1 MNCVIC
7 PYGKTG
13 DCAKFGIVYEIEC
26 LDCHATYIGETGRQ
40 LRVRVN
46 EHLASKRRASM
57 ASPLGKHRKVD
68 HNGNDYNI
76 RCIILGYESKIAA
89 RKALEA
95 AYILSREPKLNGKN
109 EQLSITSDLMP
120 FLSYCH
126 L

>member
-40 LRVRVN
+40 LSVRVN

-76 RCIILGYESKIAA
+76 RCIILGYESRIAA

-95 AYILSREPKLNGKN
+95 AYILSREPKLNEKN